1 MKTFPPTGIVFNKG
15 ILLFILYPY
24 YRQMHKQKVSWF
36 IWFLVAMFFTGSAQA
51 YTKEEVV
58 KRGHLLCGVS
68 TGTPGFAIVDAGGKW
83 TGLDI
88 DICRAVAVAVLG
100 SPTKVEYLPLA
111 EGEAFTA
118 LLAGE
123 VDILS
128 RHSTWTFT
136 RDSALAVHFP
146 GVSYYD
152 GQGFMV
158 PKKLEVKRLLDLKKV
173 KVCAPVGAA
182 SEQNLNDYL
191 ERNRIEFNIV
201 PYDTLE
207 LAVKGFEK
215 EACDLLSMPQSQL
228 LGLRLGL
235 ADPESATVLSEVIAK
250 EPLGPV
256 VRQGDDVWLNIVKWS
271 LFAMIN
277 AEELGVTSRSAE
289 DLQASNILDVR
300 RLFGIEGAAGKSL
313 GLKDD
318 WAFQIIRQV
327 GNYGEVFERN
337 FGSRA
342 LLKIDRGL
350 NNLWNKGGL
359 HYAPP
364 FR

>member
-1 MKTFPPTGIVFNKG
+1 MRI
-15 ILLFILYPY
+15 
-24 YRQMHKQKVSWF
+24 QKVSCF
-36 IWFLVAMFFTGSAQA
+36 IWFLTAIFFAASAEA

-68 TGTPGFAIVDAGGKW
+68 TGTPGFASVNADGKW
-83 TGLDI
+83 TGLDVE
-88 DICRAVAVAVLG
+88 ICRAVAVAVLG
-100 SPTKVEYLPLA
+100 SPAKVEYLPLA
-111 EGEAFTA
+111 EGESFTA
-118 LLAGE
+118 LLTGE

-136 RDSALAVHFP
+136 RDSALAVHFT
-146 GVSYYD
+146 GVGYYD
-152 GQGFMV
+152 GQGLMI
-158 PKKLEVKRLLDLKKV
+158 PKKHEVKRALDLKKV
-173 KVCAPVGAA
+173 KICGPVGAP
-182 SEQNLNDYL
+182 SEQILTDYL
-191 ERNRIEFNIV
+191 ERNRIEFKIV

-215 EACDLLSMPQSQL
+215 ESCDLLSMPQSQL
-228 LGLRLGL
+228 QGLRLGL
-235 ADPESATVLSEVIAK
+235 ADPASAVVLPEVISK

-271 LFAMIN
+271 LYAMIN
-277 AEELGVTSRSAE
+277 AEELGITSRSAE
-289 DLQASNILDVR
+289 ELRVSNKLEVR
-300 RLFGIEGAAGKSL
+300 RLFGLEGAAGKSL

-327 GNYGEVFERN
+327 GNYGEVFERS
-337 FGSRA
+337 FGPKSP
-342 LLKIDRGL
+342 LKIDRGL

-359 HYAPP
+359 QYAPP

>member
-1 MKTFPPTGIVFNKG
+1 M
-15 ILLFILYPY
+15 
-24 YRQMHKQKVSWF
+24 RMQKVSWF
-36 IWFLVAMFFTGSAQA
+36 IWFLVGMFFAGSAQA

-58 KRGHLLCGVS
+58 KRGRLLCGVS
-68 TGTPGFAIVDAGGKW
+68 TGTPGFASVDAEGKW
-83 TGLDI
+83 TGLDV
-88 DICRAVAVAVLG
+88 DICRAVAVATLG
-100 SPTKVEYLPLA
+100 SPAKVEYLPLA

-118 LLAGE
+118 LLAGD

-136 RDSALAVHFP
+136 RDSALAVHFT

-158 PKKLEVKRLLDLKKV
+158 PKKSEVKRLVDLKKV
-173 KVCAPVGAA
+173 KVCGPVGAA
-182 SEQNLNDYL
+182 SEQNLIDYL
-191 ERNRIEFNIV
+191 ERNHIESKIV

-215 EACDLLSMPQSQL
+215 EACDLLSLQQSQL

-235 ADPESATVLSEVIAK
+235 ADPESATVLSEVITK

-271 LFAMIN
+271 FYAMIN
-277 AEELGVTSRSAE
+277 AEELGITSRSAE
-289 DLQASNILDVR
+289 ELRASNILDVR
-300 RLFGIEGAAGKSL
+300 RLFGLEGAAGKSL

-337 FGSRA
+337 FGPKS

-359 HYAPP
+359 QYAPP

>member
-1 MKTFPPTGIVFNKG
+1 MSCAHWYCFFNKG
-15 ILLFILYPY
+15 IFSLSFTRP
-24 YRQMHKQKVSWF
+24 RQMRMQKMSWL
-36 IWFLVAMFFTGSAQA
+36 IWLLAVMFLSGSAEA

-58 KRGHLLCGVS
+58 KRGHLRCGVS
-68 TGTPGFAIVDAGGKW
+68 TGTPGFASVDAEGKW
-83 TGLDI
+83 TGLDV
-88 DICRAVAVAVLG
+88 DICRAVAVATLG

-111 EGEAFTA
+111 EGESFTA

-136 RDSALAVHFP
+136 RDSALAVHFT

-158 PKKLEVKRLLDLKKV
+158 PKKLEVKGLQDLKKV
-173 KVCAPVGAA
+173 MVCGPVGAP
-182 SEQNLNDYL
+182 SEQNLVDYL
-191 ERNRIEFNIV
+191 ERNRIAFKIV

-215 EACDLLSMPQSQL
+215 EACDLLSLQQSQL
-228 LGLRLGL
+228 HGLRLGL
-235 ADPESATVLSEVIAK
+235 VDPARTVVLPEVISK
-250 EPLGPV
+250 EPLGAV

-277 AEELGVTSRSAE
+277 AEELGISSRSAE
-289 DLQASNILDVR
+289 EMRVSNKLDVR
-300 RLFGIEGAAGKSL
+300 RLFGLEGAAGKSL

-327 GNYGEVFERN
+327 GNYGEVYERN
-337 FGSRA
+337 FGQRS

-359 HYAPP
+359 QYAPP

>member
-1 MKTFPPTGIVFNKG
+1 MK
-15 ILLFILYPY
+15 
-24 YRQMHKQKVSWF
+24 KVSL
-36 IWFLVAMFFTGSAQA
+36 LVWILVMITFAGSAEA

-58 KRGHLLCGVS
+58 KRGRLLCGVS
-68 TGTPGFAIVDAGGKW
+68 TGTPGFASVNTEGKW
-83 TGLDI
+83 TGFDV
-88 DICRAVAVAVLG
+88 DICRAVAVATLG
-100 SPTKVEYLPLA
+100 SPTKVEYIPLA
-111 EGEAFTA
+111 EGEAFSA
-118 LLAGE
+118 LLTGE

-128 RHSTWTFT
+128 NHSTWTFA
-136 RDSALAVHFP
+136 RDSALAVHFS

-158 PKKLEVKRLLDLKKV
+158 PKKLEAKRLLDLKKV
-173 KVCAPVGAA
+173 KVCGPVGAA
-182 SEQNLNDYL
+182 SEQNLIDYF
-191 ERNRIEFNIV
+191 ERNRIEFKIV

-215 EACDLLSMPQSQL
+215 EACDLLSMQQSQL
-228 LGLRLGL
+228 HGLRLGL
-235 ADPESATVLSEVIAK
+235 VAPENAMVLPEVITK

-256 VRQGDDVWLNIVKWS
+256 VRQGDDVWLGIVRWS
-271 LFAMIN
+271 LFVMIN
-277 AEELGVTSRSAE
+277 AEELGITSRSAAE
-289 DLQASNILDVR
+289 QRASNILDVR
-300 RLFGIEGAAGKSL
+300 RLFGLEGAVGKSL

-318 WAFQIIRQV
+318 WAYQVIRQV

-337 FGSRA
+337 FGPKS

-359 HYAPP
+359 QYAPP